1 MDVGV
6 GESTL
11 VTDSGV
17 VLCDL
22 GADCVKAG
30 GRGGSRVAVRMTL
43 LRLRWRAPI
52 SIVRFGDAQLI
63 VLAFRRAR
71 KRR

>member
-11 VTDSGV
+11 VTEADTPCPGDPKDRSGV

-30 GRGGSRVAVRMTL
+30 GRGGRG
-43 LRLRWRAPI
+43 
-52 SIVRFGDAQLI
+52 F
-63 VLAFRRAR
+63 
-71 KRR
+71 